1 MIHNAEKNLD
11 LSSSQNRLAEDKARE
26 LTRLNRSIFA
36 PNVANP
42 FTKNRRQQERDNKIM
57 DEHHRERKERDDTR
71 KAAYQSLARR
81 DEMGKELR
89 NADQSSQPSGV
100 KKTGAGLAER
110 SKYQF
115 EADSEDEA
123 MEDEIDG
130 NLDALAG
137 AAGRLNLLG
146 RAMGREV
153 DSQNTHI
160 ERITNKV
167 ESVDDEIVMNRQ
179 RLDRISKKG

>member
-11 LSSSQNRLAEDKARE
+11 LSSSQNRLAQDKAAQ
-26 LTRLNRSIFA
+26 LNRLNRSIFA

-42 FTKNRRQQERDNKIM
+42 FTKGRKAKERDDKIM
-57 DEHHRERKERDDTR
+57 DVAHKERKERDATR
-71 KAAYQSLARR
+71 AATYQSMARQQEHSR
-81 DEMGKELR
+81 DLR
-89 NADQSSQPSGV
+89 GPPGADGGEGQPRA
-100 KKTGAGLAER
+100 KTGASLAER

-123 MEDEIDG
+123 MEDEIEG

-137 AAGRLNLLG
+137 ATGRLNLLG

-160 ERITNKV
+160 ERITGKV
-167 ESVDDEIVMNRQ
+167 ETVDDEILMNRH
-179 RLDRISKKG
+179 RLERIK

>member
-11 LSSSQNRLAEDKARE
+11 LSSSQNRLAQDKAAQ
-26 LTRLNRSIFA
+26 LNRLNRSIFA

-42 FTKNRRQQERDNKIM
+42 FTKGRKARERDDKIMETAHKERAQRDATRAATYQSMARQQE
-57 DEHHRERKERDDTR
+57 HSH
-71 KAAYQSLARR
+71 
-81 DEMGKELR
+81 ELR
-89 NADQSSQPSGV
+89 VEGEASGAPRA
-100 KKTGAGLAER
+100 KTGASLAER

-123 MEDEIDG
+123 MEDEIDS

-137 AAGRLNLLG
+137 ATGRLNLLG

-160 ERITNKV
+160 ERITGKV
-167 ESVDDEIVMNRQ
+167 ETVDDEILMNRH
-179 RLDRISKKG
+179 RLERIK

>member
-11 LSSSQNRLAEDKARE
+11 LSSSQNRLAQDKAAQ
-26 LTRLNRSIFA
+26 LNRLNRSIFA

-42 FTKNRRQQERDNKIM
+42 FTKGRQARDRDNKIM
-57 DEHHRERKERDDTR
+57 ETAHRERTQRDATR
-71 KAAYQSLARR
+71 AEAYRSLARR
-81 DEMGKELR
+81 EEHGRELR
-89 NADQSSQPSGV
+89 GGGEGEGQAGPRA
-100 KKTGAGLAER
+100 KTGASLAER

-123 MEDEIDG
+123 MEDEIDA

-137 AAGRLNLLG
+137 ATGRLNLLG
-146 RAMGREV
+146 KAMGREV

-160 ERITNKV
+160 ERITGKV
-167 ESVDDEIVMNRQ
+167 ETVDDEILMNRH
-179 RLDRISKKG
+179 RLERIK